1 MKNYIKDFNRFSLTE
16 ENAGGWRAPD
26 IIDSGA
32 DQLCMNIR
40 RSSSPDL
47 IMSLLNSGANPN
59 AYDSQGRTPLQCAID
74 ANNAE
79 AIKILLDHGADP
91 NQKFSVGRTGMTP
104 TKYAEYRMGSKY
116 NNYGDNSERERL
128 IQMLIDAGAEF

>member
-1 MKNYIKDFNRFSLTE
+1 MKNYIKDFNRFAINE
-16 ENAGGWRAPD
+16 EDMGMRGRD
-26 IIDSGA
+26 ILDSGA
-32 DQLCMNIR
+32 DRLCMNITR
-40 RSSSPDL
+40 NASPGVL
-47 IMSLLNSGANPN
+47 IRLLNSGADPN
-59 AYDSQGRTPLQCAID
+59 SYDSDGRTPLQCAID

-104 TKYAEYRMGSKY
+104 TEYAEYRMGSKY